1 MFYSL
6 ARGQDFHKDGAPA
19 INLTQ
24 FVVQIITRGSKFRL
38 HLVWGRFDFKKIISF
53 FLFLIGPS
61 FSRVR
66 EQNLWKVP
74 EHSSCLQMPL

>member
-53 FLFLIGPS
+53 FF
-61 FSRVR
+61 
-66 EQNLWKVP
+66 
-74 EHSSCLQMPL
+74 